1 MTAIVFG
8 VLIPLLG
15 TTLGA
20 ACVFFMWG
28 EMDRRVR
35 SALSGFA
42 GGIMV
47 AASVWS
53 LLIPAIDRSEALGKL
68 SFVPPVLGLLCG
80 VGFLILLDVLIP
92 RLYADEDG
100 EAKNPRKLVFAVT
113 LHNLPEGM
121 AVGAIFAGVIAGEAG
136 ITLAAAM
143 VLSIGVAVQNFPEG
157 AIVSMPQY
165 SGGMSKWRAFLCGA
179 ASGVVEPIGAV
190 ITIMAASFIVPI
202 LPFLLGFAA
211 GAMLYVVVE
220 ELIPEVSESGHQR
233 LGSVFFTLGFSL
245 MMALDVAL
253 G

>member
-15 TTLGA
+15 TTIGA

-28 EMDRRVR
+28 EMNRQVR

-53 LLIPAIDRSEALGKL
+53 LLIPAIDRSSHLGKL
-68 SFVPPVLGLLCG
+68 SFIPPVFGLLCG
-80 VGFLILLDVLIP
+80 VGFLIVLDALIP

-100 EAKNPRKLVFAVT
+100 ETRNPRKLIFAVT

-121 AVGAIFAGVIAGEAG
+121 AVGAIFAGVLAGEAG
-136 ITLAAAM
+136 ITLTAAM

-157 AIVSMPQY
+157 AIISMPQY
-165 SGGMSKWRAFLCGA
+165 SGGMSKWRSFLCGA

-190 ITIMAASFIVPI
+190 ITILAASFVVPT

-220 ELIPEVSESGHQR
+220 ELIPDVAESGHR
-233 LGSVFFTLGFSL
+233 KLGAVFFTLGFSL